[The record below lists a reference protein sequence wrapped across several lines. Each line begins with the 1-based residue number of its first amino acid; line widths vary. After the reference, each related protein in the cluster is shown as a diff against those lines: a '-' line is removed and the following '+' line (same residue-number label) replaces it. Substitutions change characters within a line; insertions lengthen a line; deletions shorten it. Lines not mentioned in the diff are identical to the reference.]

1 MCVKILSFI
10 HEKKK
15 CILSANTIEYLQYVR
30 YYDRHWK
37 CIKHKRMTSWTQH
50 LTCER
55 YEIADNNCNSLL
67 NSLVALEALK
77 SRRLHIRGD
86 IWDRERPDQF
96 QKTLY
101 VKMHV
106 ARKMYYVLK
115 KIQKFVGTKG
125 KRNINWFLN
134 HLASCTKNLELYI

>member
-1 MCVKILSFI
+1 
-10 HEKKK
+10 
-15 CILSANTIEYLQYVR
+15 
-30 YYDRHWK
+30 
-37 CIKHKRMTSWTQH
+37 MTSWTQH

-115 KIQKFVGTKG
+115 KIQKFVGTTG
-125 KRNINWFLN
+125 
-134 HLASCTKNLELYI
+134 